1 MTAIQRVTDWFWGDM
16 IPTLHHTASLRMV
29 GTPFTYTDI
38 FAQLEENPA
47 YDVLRYPAIKPDGTA
62 LWGNRWSLEKL
73 EERKVEIGSMKF
85 TREYL
90 CVPISTN
97 TMLFDPAHIAEC
109 KCKDSRLHSSAREG
123 YRYYIGYDP
132 AISAKGD
139 YTVMM
144 VIEVDDDMNKQV
156 VHMLRAKGLDF
167 REHINHI
174 MNLCKRFQPEIVMIE
189 TNTFAK
195 AFAME
200 LKNISD
206 FPVREFTMSRKK
218 KEEIILNLQMNIDN
232 HKLVLPMKDETSR
245 AVTKL
250 IEQELGA
257 FGINANGKIE
267 GVGAHDDI
275 VIALALA
282 NYATKQFS
290 DTFIDIDSGSLFNP
304 ESSPT
309 NVGGGIYGIN

>member
-1 MTAIQRVTDWFWGDM
+1 
-16 IPTLHHTASLRMV
+16 
-29 GTPFTYTDI
+29 
-38 FAQLEENPA
+38 
-47 YDVLRYPAIKPDGTA
+47 
-62 LWGNRWSLEKL
+62 
-73 EERKVEIGSMKF
+73 
-85 TREYL
+85 
-90 CVPISTN
+90 
-97 TMLFDPAHIAEC
+97 
-109 KCKDSRLHSSAREG
+109 
-123 YRYYIGYDP
+123 
-132 AISAKGD
+132 
-139 YTVMM
+139 
-144 VIEVDDDMNKQV
+144 
-156 VHMLRAKGLDF
+156 
-167 REHINHI
+167 
-174 MNLCKRFQPEIVMIE
+174 MIE

-245 AVTKL
+245 EVTKL

-290 DTFIDIDSGSLFNP
+290 DTFIDIDGSSLFNP
-304 ESSPT
+304 SPT
-309 NVGGGIYGIN
+309 PQNIGGGIYGIN

>member
-1 MTAIQRVTDWFWGDM
+1 
-16 IPTLHHTASLRMV
+16 
-29 GTPFTYTDI
+29 
-38 FAQLEENPA
+38 
-47 YDVLRYPAIKPDGTA
+47 
-62 LWGNRWSLEKL
+62 
-73 EERKVEIGSMKF
+73 
-85 TREYL
+85 
-90 CVPISTN
+90 
-97 TMLFDPAHIAEC
+97 
-109 KCKDSRLHSSAREG
+109 
-123 YRYYIGYDP
+123 
-132 AISAKGD
+132 
-139 YTVMM
+139 MM

-167 REHINHI
+167 REHITHI

-245 AVTKL
+245 AVTAQ
-250 IEQELGA
+250 IVQELGA

-290 DTFIDIDSGSLFNP
+290 DTFLDIDGSSLFNP
-304 ESSPT
+304 EGST
-309 NVGGGIYGIN
+309 QITGGGIFGIN